1 LSKSSEASPIR
12 LALDI
17 EDKALADRLTV
28 LLANVPGLRL
38 VPANESADV
47 VLTLSAEISAS
58 ADGDVLLTSRELEV
72 LSLLA
77 EGKSNKQIA
86 RSLGIS
92 VHTAK
97 FHVSA
102 LIDKLDA
109 VGRTDAVAH
118 AARRGVIQL

>member
-1 LSKSSEASPIR
+1 

-17 EDKALADRLTV
+17 EDKALADRLAA

-38 VPANESADV
+38 VPTNESADV
-47 VLTLSAEISAS
+47 VLTLSAETSAS

-109 VGRTDAVAH
+109 VGRTNAVAH